1 LFAAVVIAALL
12 GSNLYTYHRL
22 TNEAL
27 VARLKFTP
35 IGVQH
40 YQVELRSGDSCQP
53 QVVDLYGDQWR
64 IDARFLKWKAWAN
77 LLGMD
82 ALYRLERLGGRYQS
96 ESDENSRKHRVHTL
110 SDTPLIDLAR
120 YIDGRQ
126 GAWLPV
132 DTRFGSSVYET
143 IDPDYEYAVYRSQSG
158 LLVRKQRIPAAHYEQ
173 GKLVIDIVRGCS

>member
-1 LFAAVVIAALL
+1 M
-12 GSNLYTYHRL
+12 
-22 TNEAL
+22 
-27 VARLKFTP
+27 
-35 IGVQH
+35 QH
-40 YQVELRSGDSCQP
+40 YQVELRSGDFCQP
-53 QVVDLYGDQWR
+53 QILELYGDQWQ

-96 ESDENSRKHRVHTL
+96 GSDENSRKHLVHTL
-110 SDTPLIDLAR
+110 SDTPAIDLVR
-120 YIDGRQ
+120 YIGDGQ

-143 IDPDYEYAVYRSQSG
+143 IDPDYEYTVYRSQSG

-173 GKLVIDIVRGCS
+173 GKLVIDIVKGCS